1 MKIYLI
7 RHGIAALRETWE
19 KPDGERPLTDKGR
32 RRTEQVA
39 AALCRLGVAFT
50 HLYTSPLVRARQTA
64 EIIRKKSKIHK
75 LEETALLQDDAEPD
89 ALISLLNQHKD
100 NAVLG
105 LVGHEP
111 QMSALL
117 ALLVSGEQSPFTT
130 FKKAGVALVEGGLP
144 VQAGGCT
151 LRWLLEPRILIEIAQ
166 GKA

>member
-89 ALISLLNQHKD
+89 ALLSLLNQHKD

-105 LVGHEP
+105 
-111 QMSALL
+111 LL

-151 LRWLLEPRILIEIAQ
+151 LRWLLEPRILLEIAQ